1 MVRLLSRK
9 RWAMPILEK
18 NIEGSVV
25 KWAKERGFLTP
36 KVRFVEV
43 GYPDRLFI
51 SPKGHTIFIE
61 FKVPGK
67 RPDPIQYYRLEQLR
81 KRNIPAYWCDTYVS
95 AVNILKAALEP
106 EELPVKS
113 YPSSVIPSI
122 WGSFPGPRPGQD
134 VDGPRYDKDSEAE
147 GVDQGS
153 SSSGSPPSDDGD
165 VAG

>member
-1 MVRLLSRK
+1 M
-9 RWAMPILEK
+9 LEK

-81 KRNIPAYWCDTYVS
+81 QRNIPAYWADTYVES
-95 AVNILKAALEP
+95 INILKAALEP
-106 EELPVKS
+106 EELSEASHTPAV
-113 YPSSVIPSI
+113 VASI
-122 WGSFPGPRPGQD
+122 RRAISRSRSGQD

-147 GVDQGS
+147 VFDQGS
-153 SSSGSPPSDDGD
+153 ACGGPITPDDD
-165 VAG
+165 NVA